1 MLLAIPFW
9 FPVKFTPSNPSL
21 LNITGGPYGSNV
33 YQLAQ
38 FHFHWGC
45 NDNEG
50 SEHTIN
56 GKQWVNLMSFDLKK
70 SLFVNKIEIENVT

>member
-1 MLLAIPFW
+1 MILFAL
-9 FPVKFTPSNPSL
+9 VKFTPTSSSSL
-21 LNITGGPYGSNV
+21 TITGGPYGTNT

-45 NDNEG
+45 DNTKG

-56 GKQWVNLMSFDLKK
+56 GKR
-70 SLFVNKIEIENVT
+70 